1 MLDFIS
7 NRQWYFI
14 QDNTFDSTGRLMMV
28 SAMLAEGIT
37 DLEQFWVGDWG
48 WGILFTLKKY
58 LKVLLKQLIP

>member
-37 DLEQFWVGDWG
+37 DLEQF
-48 WGILFTLKKY
+48 
-58 LKVLLKQLIP
+58 